1 MKSTA
6 VMKRQRRFQ
15 EKISTF
21 EDNEKNKAEL
31 SINLHKNIKK
41 LENIML
47 NIKGLK

>member
-1 MKSTA
+1 
-6 VMKRQRRFQ
+6 MKRQLFRRKFQ
-15 EKISTF
+15 TF